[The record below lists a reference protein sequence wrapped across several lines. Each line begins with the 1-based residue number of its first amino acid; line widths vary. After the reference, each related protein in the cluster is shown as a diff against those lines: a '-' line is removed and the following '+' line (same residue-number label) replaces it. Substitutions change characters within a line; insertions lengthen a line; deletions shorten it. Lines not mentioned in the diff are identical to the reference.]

1 LTEGLDLMRQ
11 RERAALF
18 VSVEAGREPPAESI
32 VRAVARRVRSD
43 LARRQR
49 RAGMRR
55 QYALSVFEARGR
67 DGLPKFGAHIVAL
80 MPTAPARDKL
90 IESLNGAAYD
100 GHVLAKPVYDW
111 SGLAG
116 YLLKEATSQAWWG
129 ARKSFRRVGGSIPLG
144 VRGGDRVRLSEDLRD
159 ALMRSGRIEPYRRT
173 YAKRL
178 PGAPAF
184 LAELEAVYR
193 DGLFDELPLLAVPVR
208 PKPSPVK
215 RLKIEPPSLPLIL
228 PPSIADL
235 LAGLG
240 STHQEIAERVGLSRP
255 QTTNIIVG
263 RFGVSRPVAQRV
275 LELSAQAA

>member
-1 LTEGLDLMRQ
+1 MNCHRSGSGGGGSSAWLTRAAGSSARSNLRRQFIDTSHPARANLMQFWFHGSSPLNGLISLGSARNFGAKVRGAYTYMAKDAGAGRRQVAAKHGLSHHERDLLTEGLDLMRQ

-116 YLLKEATSQAWWG
+116 YLLKEAT
-129 ARKSFRRVGGSIPLG
+129 
-144 VRGGDRVRLSEDLRD
+144 
-159 ALMRSGRIEPYRRT
+159 
-173 YAKRL
+173 
-178 PGAPAF
+178 
-184 LAELEAVYR
+184 
-193 DGLFDELPLLAVPVR
+193 
-208 PKPSPVK
+208 
-215 RLKIEPPSLPLIL
+215 
-228 PPSIADL
+228 
-235 LAGLG
+235 
-240 STHQEIAERVGLSRP
+240 
-255 QTTNIIVG
+255 
-263 RFGVSRPVAQRV
+263 
-275 LELSAQAA
+275 